1 MKIYL
6 IRHGETDWNHLN
18 RFQGREDIP
27 LNEAGIAQ
35 AAACG
40 NALCHTGITAI
51 YTSPLQRA
59 FRTGEEIGRQTGLG
73 AESVRPME
81 ELIERDLGPFSGK
94 CVENKQEYF
103 ALAAREDVPGM
114 EPFSHVLERMQEALV
129 LLARTG
135 CEEVAAVSHGA
146 AINVLLA
153 GLSNHAL
160 GTGKTKLHNGG
171 ISVICGNESEGFRL
185 EQCNL
190 TPQEFCKSRK
200 GLF

>member
-35 AAACG
+35 VAACG

-81 ELIERDLGPFSGK
+81 ELRIIKVFEGLPIYLRVCCEG
-94 CVENKQEYF
+94 
-103 ALAAREDVPGM
+103 
-114 EPFSHVLERMQEALV
+114 LV
-129 LLARTG
+129 
-135 CEEVAAVSHGA
+135 
-146 AINVLLA
+146 
-153 GLSNHAL
+153 
-160 GTGKTKLHNGG
+160 
-171 ISVICGNESEGFRL
+171 
-185 EQCNL
+185 
-190 TPQEFCKSRK
+190 
-200 GLF
+200 